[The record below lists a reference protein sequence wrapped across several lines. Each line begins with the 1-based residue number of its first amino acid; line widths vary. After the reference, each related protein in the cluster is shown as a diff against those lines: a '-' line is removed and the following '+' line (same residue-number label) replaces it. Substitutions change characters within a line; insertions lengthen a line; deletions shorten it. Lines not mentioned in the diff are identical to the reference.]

1 MGVAGDSDED
11 FVIFWKLIGDE
22 GEQKEENDWLEHN
35 RYLTMNDNVYKL
47 YSINQITTALILI
60 RVLQK
65 PFLLALL
72 PLFRTLENLTA
83 PPPTPATR

>member
-47 YSINQITTALILI
+47 YSINQITTALI
-60 RVLQK
+60 
-65 PFLLALL
+65 
-72 PLFRTLENLTA
+72 
-83 PPPTPATR
+83 